1 MFLFLSVKKKRNEL
15 QYLFL
20 HWARIRKRTR
30 ALLAEVKTQLS
41 SIPGRAASIAAG
53 AILGAVAAPLTFGIS
68 VVGGAFAGAIFGVFA
83 PDPAVHRLKEQVHH
97 AIDEDRKEGQELKAM
112 IEEDVLGQSLA
123 EFALFGR
130 HHIDLVLSSKFV
142 EDEFRFLLDIL
153 QRTRTIQHRAASQG
167 EVPRSTLRHEEVNIH
182 FERVSTFL
190 EQLRQRFTS
199 NQEALTITEQI
210 LDELQESPNDE
221 EIERRIRE
229 FIETKFDE
237 ACTSQVE

>member
-1 MFLFLSVKKKRNEL
+1 M
-15 QYLFL
+15 
-20 HWARIRKRTR
+20 
-30 ALLAEVKTQLS
+30 LAELKTQLS

-68 VVGGAFAGAIFGVFA
+68 VVGGAFAGAIFGAFA
-83 PDPAVHRLKEQVHH
+83 PDRVTAVDRLKEQVHH

-190 EQLRQRFTS
+190 EKLRQRLTS

-210 LDELQESPNDE
+210 LGELHESPNDE

-229 FIETKFDE
+229 SIETKFDE
-237 ACTSQVE
+237 ACTLQLE